1 MNENLELIEFVKNTN
16 IIIAIENKTFLLCK
30 KLVLLRK
37 IMVKT
42 KAFEAI
48 ENNWGLGEE
57 HKKIIIGV
65 DKISRENNLLS
76 LLFFLTTPIK
86 DNKPENCTKLPNC
99 SELNKKPKDITIS
112 PEPDNKF
119 SKLFNSDGNLPLL
132 AINFATDEW

>member
-1 MNENLELIEFVKNTN
+1 MNENLELIELVKNTN

-30 KLVLLRK
+30 KFVLLRK

-57 HKKIIIGV
+57 HKKIIMGV

-86 DNKPENCTKLPNC
+86 DSKPENCTKFPNC

-112 PEPDNKF
+112 PEPVNKF
-119 SKLFNSDGNLPLL
+119 SKLFSSDGNLPLL